1 MFSAKSKSIN
11 VNVKNDNTIAN
22 LLTPADLIDGKLAKV
37 DLTQLKTN
45 IIPTMANFQIGNSD
59 HVVKTIYVNDIS
71 LVGNIIPTGDLVS
84 NLGSPNNW
92 FGNIYVN
99 HAIIGPKSIQL
110 GNALISS
117 VGDSV
122 ALPGGSTVGGVNPG
136 TIKIKGI
143 VSVPSSLPSTNE
155 VGDGYIIGSHLW
167 VSTLVDSSYGSLTQN
182 GWTDVG
188 AFVGPTGPTGST
200 GSTGSTGPTG
210 PDGTGDTGPTGP
222 RGPAGVIDTS
232 GADFSG
238 TISMPDLIVS
248 GKCTIGNS
256 SVSNLYK
263 LNINGSLNS
272 TEIFENGISL
282 QNKYAP
288 INVVQ
293 QINTLI
299 NDAPGAFDTLKEI
312 AQAMGSDPSFATHIY
327 TRINSSDSSI
337 NNIRSNYSTNTYV
350 DGSLNNIRSNYST
363 NTYVD
368 GSLNNIRSNYA
379 LASSLDNYAL
389 TSTLGN
395 YATNN
400 YLTNNYST
408 TTYVDGSLNN
418 IRTNYSTNTYVDGS
432 LNNIR
437 TNYSTNTYVD
447 GSLNKVRTDYDAS
460 LNKIRTDYDASLNT
474 NYGTLVYVDASLN
487 KIRTDYDTSL
497 NTNYGTRI
505 YVDASLNNIRTN
517 YSTYNYVDGSLNNI
531 RSNYSTYNYVD
542 TSLNN
547 IRTNYSTYN
556 YVDGSLNNI
565 RSNYST
571 YNYVDGSLNNIRSN
585 YSTYNYVDGSLNNI
599 RSNYVTN
606 ESKTILDSSISYIVS
621 NYATTG
627 FVNSEINRLLNGAPD
642 AFDSLNELAIA
653 LNSDASFG
661 YNTYAKIASSDLSI
675 NDIRL
680 NYALT
685 SYVDNSLN
693 ANYYTKSQIDSS
705 INTSYYRKTAI
716 DASFALISYVDNSLN
731 NIRTELNTLTN
742 GATEALDTLGE
753 IVTAINSDAS
763 FGIVV
768 YQKIAASDASIN
780 TLRSQIASISATGS
794 IQDPSINALIN
805 KNIIYDASFT
815 YLQSYNSIQDVS
827 MTIYV
832 DNSLNTNYY
841 SRSVIDASL
850 TGIVASSG
858 NVNISPVTA
867 LNITAPTTYIGA
879 GTGSSSVVINKD
891 VSAGYALDVSGLTI
905 LRNTLN
911 VVGNVLFNGTV
922 SGITKAMVDLSN
934 VDNTSDTNKPVSSAT
949 QTALNLKANIA
960 DPSFTG
966 IPVAPTAV
974 AGTSTTQIA
983 TTSFVSSSLALKANL
998 AGPTFTGTVSG
1009 ITKAMVGLTN
1019 VDDTSDA
1026 NKPVSNLT
1034 QSALN
1039 LKANLAGPTF
1049 TGALSAGSIS
1059 TSSTITS
1066 AGGFI
1071 GTSYQPSEA
1080 GTAISFGNNITTG
1093 NIDIGGQQSTG
1104 NLNLGIGTSRESTG
1118 NIFIGTG
1125 STALNTI
1132 NIGRSNVISIV
1143 NSSTPTLTI
1152 NRPIILT
1159 SVSGG
1164 IQSAGV
1170 NAIGYYA
1177 TPVVSSNLTQGATT
1191 GANNAV
1197 TGSGITVYGSGV
1209 WSIIY
1214 RCSINSTTSIASTV
1228 IVCGVS
1234 VTDSSSNTQSTAI
1247 LGSCWKDDETRT
1259 ISSGE
1264 YIRSGSF
1271 IITQS
1276 ATTTYYPFCKIN
1288 YSSGTFT
1295 HSFSITTVKIA

>member
-84 NLGSPNNW
+84 NLGSLNNW

-110 GNALISS
+110 GNAFISS
-117 VGDSV
+117 LGDSI
-122 ALPGGSTVGGVNPG
+122 ALPIGSKIGGVDPG
-136 TIKIKGI
+136 TIVIKG
-143 VSVPSSLPSTNE
+143 SFTSTAQLPSTNL
-155 VGDGYIIGSHLW
+155 VGDGYIIESHLW
-167 VSTLVDSSYGSLTQN
+167 VSTLENSVYGQN

-188 AFVGPTGPTGST
+188 TFVGPPGPQGIQGPIGPLGPTGPQGIE
-200 GSTGSTGPTG
+200 GE
-210 PDGTGDTGPTGP
+210 
-222 RGPAGVIDTS
+222 RGPKGVLDTS
-232 GADFSG
+232 GAVFSG
-238 TISMPDLIVS
+238 TIAMPDLIVY

-256 SVSNLYK
+256 SVSNQYK
-263 LNINGSLNS
+263 LDINGSLNS

-293 QINTLI
+293 QINNLI

-327 TRINSSDSSI
+327 TRINSSDASI

-389 TSTLGN
+389 TTTLGN

-460 LNKIRTDYDASLNT
+460 LNKVRTDYDNSLNINYGTLVYVDASLNKVRTDYDACLNKIRTDYDNSLNI

-487 KIRTDYDTSL
+487 KIRTDYDNSL
-497 NTNYGTRI
+497 NTNYGTLT

-542 TSLNN
+542 ESLNN
-547 IRTNYSTYN
+547 IRT
-556 YVDGSLNNI
+556 
-565 RSNYST
+565 
-571 YNYVDGSLNNIRSN
+571 N

-606 ESKTILDSSISYIVS
+606 ESKTILDASISYIVS

-627 FVNSEINRLLNGAPD
+627 FVNGEINRLLNGAPD
-642 AFDSLNELAIA
+642 AFDSLNELATA
-653 LNSDASFG
+653 LNRDASFG

-705 INTSYYRKTAI
+705 INTSYY
-716 DASFALISYVDNSLN
+716 
-731 NIRTELNTLTN
+731 
-742 GATEALDTLGE
+742 
-753 IVTAINSDAS
+753 
-763 FGIVV
+763 
-768 YQKIAASDASIN
+768 
-780 TLRSQIASISATGS
+780 
-794 IQDPSINALIN
+794 
-805 KNIIYDASFT
+805 
-815 YLQSYNSIQDVS
+815 
-827 MTIYV
+827 
-832 DNSLNTNYY
+832 

-850 TGIVASSG
+850 TGIVATSG

-867 LNITAPTTYIGA
+867 LNITAPTTYIGT
-879 GTGSSSVVINKD
+879 GTGSASVVINKD

-922 SGITKAMVDLSN
+922 SGITKAMVGLTN
-934 VDNTSDTNKPVSSAT
+934 VDDTSDTNKPVSSAT
-949 QTALNLKANIA
+949 QTALNLKANLA
-960 DPSFTG
+960 D
-966 IPVAPTAV
+966 
-974 AGTSTTQIA
+974 
-983 TTSFVSSSLALKANL
+983 
-998 AGPTFTGTVSG
+998 PTFTGTVSG

-1019 VDDTSDA
+1019 VDDTSDT
-1026 NKPVSNLT
+1026 NKPVSSAT
-1034 QSALN
+1034 QTALN
-1039 LKANLAGPTF
+1039 LKANLADPTF
-1049 TGALSAGSIS
+1049 TGTVSAGSIS
-1059 TSSTITS
+1059 TTSTITS
-1066 AGGFI
+1066 TGGFI
-1071 GTSYQPSEA
+1071 GTSYQPSSDA
-1080 GTAISFGNNITTG
+1080 TAITFGNNIISG
-1093 NIDIGGQQSTG
+1093 NIDIGAAQTTG
-1104 NLNLGIGTSRESTG
+1104 NLNLGIGTSREATG

-1125 STALNTI
+1125 ASALNTI
-1132 NIGRSNVISIV
+1132 NIGRGNVISIV
-1143 NSSTPTLTI
+1143 NSGTPTLTI
-1152 NRPIILT
+1152 NQPIILNAGTTAIQT
-1159 SVSGG
+1159 S
-1164 IQSAGV
+1164 GV
-1170 NAIGYYA
+1170 NSLGYFYA
-1177 TPVVSSNLTQGATT
+1177 QATT
-1191 GANNAV
+1191 TRGPISTGTTYQSNAFTL
-1197 TGSGITVYGSGV
+1197 TGSGVFIINFTTTVTVSSTINCTVRILGV
-1209 WSIIY
+1209 SLT
-1214 RCSINSTTSIASTV
+1214 SSTTNV
-1228 IVCGVS
+1228 E
-1234 VTDSSSNTQSTAI
+1234 SNCIQ
-1247 LGSCWKDDETRT
+1247 GSCYKDDNT
-1259 ISSGE
+1259 ITLQSGS
-1264 YIRSGSF
+1264 YIRSGS
-1271 IITQS
+1271 IIVRQTATQN
-1276 ATTTYYPFCKIN
+1276 YYGLNKTNFNSGSI
-1288 YSSGTFT
+1288 SSI
-1295 HSFSITTVKIA
+1295 SFVMEGIKIA